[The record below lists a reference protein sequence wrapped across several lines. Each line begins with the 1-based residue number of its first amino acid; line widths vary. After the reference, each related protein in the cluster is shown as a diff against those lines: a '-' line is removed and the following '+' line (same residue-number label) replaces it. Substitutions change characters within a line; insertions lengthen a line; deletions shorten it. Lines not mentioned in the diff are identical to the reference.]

1 MQMIPTPK
9 EKQMTRLPA
18 KEMEIVGQWTKSDKK
33 KYNLIILVH
42 YGVKLFIVDQ
52 QNKTFYSINDKLFMS
67 IQ

>member
-9 EKQMTRLPA
+9 EKQMARLPA

-42 YGVKLFIVDQ
+42 FGVKL
-52 QNKTFYSINDKLFMS
+52 
-67 IQ
+67 